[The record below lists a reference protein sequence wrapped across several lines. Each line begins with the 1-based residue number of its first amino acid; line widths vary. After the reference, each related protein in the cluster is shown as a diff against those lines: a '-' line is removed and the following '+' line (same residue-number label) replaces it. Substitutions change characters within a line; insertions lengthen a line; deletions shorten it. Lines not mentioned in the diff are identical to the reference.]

1 MAASNG
7 SVKLV
12 DRHKLNQISAVH
24 PCCIYNYSFWNWG
37 PDFSNPTWLDL
48 LSVGSLMGAIP
59 HKWELLQ
66 SGWIYSSFGLSSFGF
81 TIRCKHVGYVVVPSS
96 YMWIDCKDAGSKLDC
111 KCLDMTESLCWHI
124 DSVHWRD
131 CSHPWQVH
139 WRTLRSS
146 SIFLASQ
153 WPSEA
158 CARTDL
164 VWLCDREN
172 AKDSWPDLLSRSFEI
187 RKTLHRWTRDRTQMN
202 SHQAHISSQCLLF
215 SPGSFIRQ
223 EVSREQTMPWEVGV
237 DVLLTPRVIFKKYCH
252 KESRRWSFAT

>member
-111 KCLDMTESLCWHI
+111 KMPGYDWEPLLTHWFCTLERLQPPLAGTLTNASIILHISCLAMTQWSVRTYGFGLTLWQRKCKRLLAGPTFEIFRDSKDTAQMNKRSNTDEQSSSSHKLTMFVVFSRLIHQTRSESRT
-124 DSVHWRD
+124 DDAVRGWRWRS
-131 CSHPWQVH
+131 SHP
-139 WRTLRSS
+139 
-146 SIFLASQ
+146 
-153 WPSEA
+153 
-158 CARTDL
+158 
-164 VWLCDREN
+164 
-172 AKDSWPDLLSRSFEI
+172 
-187 RKTLHRWTRDRTQMN
+187 
-202 SHQAHISSQCLLF
+202 
-215 SPGSFIRQ
+215 
-223 EVSREQTMPWEVGV
+223 
-237 DVLLTPRVIFKKYCH
+237 
-252 KESRRWSFAT
+252 